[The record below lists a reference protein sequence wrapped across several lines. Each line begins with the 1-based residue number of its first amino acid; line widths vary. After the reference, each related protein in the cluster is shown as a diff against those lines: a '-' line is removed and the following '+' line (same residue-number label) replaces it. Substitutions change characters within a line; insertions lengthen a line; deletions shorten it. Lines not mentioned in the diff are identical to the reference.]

1 MVEQIQSIMGMF
13 GSVSKGA
20 SGAMG
25 KLNPASL
32 MDTMV
37 AWFMQFKDI
46 GFTIGFIGNIC
57 LIYMMY
63 IVLKEIA
70 KQIAFASKMK
80 KLQGKQV
87 KERSDN
93 PLYNIK
99 LINDLRTAIYKRKK
113 SKGKEADTDNLVL
126 VFLGAALATLAF
138 FLFFKQYLM
147 ALVVPVFLLHYII
160 QVFQVMEVDA
170 IEMIHLQLPASID
183 VLLKAATRY
192 GDLRNMLFEAA
203 KTLPQ
208 PIRGEFENMARQMN
222 SREVLEVLEE
232 FRNRFDDIWISS
244 FVFILTSM
252 SDDTERSTAF
262 ENLNNFRTMLDNENK
277 LKNAA
282 VTEKKISV
290 NTNYSLSAFAGVAG
304 IGACF
309 TETARVFYFSTP
321 IGLLCF
327 VGGFA
332 LILAT
337 VKMNVKMS
345 STKGN

>member
-113 SKGKEADTDNLVL
+113 SKGKEAGGGHWCQHWRGSRHGQSARAAACLHGHRG
-126 VFLGAALATLAF
+126 GAQRT
-138 FLFFKQYLM
+138 
-147 ALVVPVFLLHYII
+147 P
-160 QVFQVMEVDA
+160 
-170 IEMIHLQLPASID
+170 
-183 VLLKAATRY
+183 TR
-192 GDLRNMLFEAA
+192 
-203 KTLPQ
+203 
-208 PIRGEFENMARQMN
+208 
-222 SREVLEVLEE
+222 
-232 FRNRFDDIWISS
+232 
-244 FVFILTSM
+244 
-252 SDDTERSTAF
+252 
-262 ENLNNFRTMLDNENK
+262 
-277 LKNAA
+277 
-282 VTEKKISV
+282 
-290 NTNYSLSAFAGVAG
+290 
-304 IGACF
+304 
-309 TETARVFYFSTP
+309 
-321 IGLLCF
+321 
-327 VGGFA
+327 
-332 LILAT
+332 
-337 VKMNVKMS
+337 
-345 STKGN
+345 

>member
-1 MVEQIQSIMGMF
+1 MVEQIQSIISMF
-13 GSVSKGA
+13 STVKDGA

-25 KLNPASL
+25 QLNPVGL
-32 MDTMV
+32 MDKLV
-37 AWFMQFKDI
+37 AWFLQFKDI
-46 GFTIGFIGNIC
+46 GFTIGFIGNVC
-57 LIYMMY
+57 LIYMTY

-70 KQIAFASKMK
+70 KQLSFASRMK

-87 KERSDN
+87 KEKSEN

-99 LINDLRTAIYKRKK
+99 LMRDLRTTIYNRKK
-113 SKGKEADTDNLVL
+113 MKGKEADTDNLVL
-126 VFLGAALATLAF
+126 IFLGAALAALAF

-160 QVFQVMEVDA
+160 KVFQAMEVDH

-183 VLLKAATRY
+183 GLLKAATRY

-252 SDDTERSTAF
+252 SDDTERSTAL
-262 ENLNNFRTMLDNENK
+262 ENLDNFRTMLDNENK

-290 NTNYSLSAFAGVAG
+290 NTNYSLCAFAGIAG

-309 TETARVFYFSTP
+309 TESARVFYFSTP
-321 IGLLCF
+321 VGLLCF

-337 VKMNVKMS
+337 IKMNVKMS